1 MNAIPAAIQVATLG
15 FVLGGAFGWIAQ
27 RSHFCAMGG
36 IADLVLMGDG
46 RRLRAWFLASAV
58 AILATQALV
67 VAGVLDLGSA
77 IYLTPRL
84 GWLGAILG
92 GLLFG
97 FGMTLAGGCGN
108 KTLVRIGGGSI
119 KALVVALVLGITAYM
134 TLRGLLGVVRVAA
147 IEPAAID
154 LKSWGVA
161 SQSVADLIAR
171 AGIAPS
177 ATRLFA
183 VIVVAGALFWWCLK
197 NQRFRQSR
205 RDVGAGVALGLLIP
219 AGWLATGVVGR
230 DEFEPASLASFTFVA
245 PIGEA
250 IQYLMVFSGASIN
263 FGIAAVGGVIAGS
276 ALGHATAR
284 SFRLET
290 FATVADALRHL
301 AGAAMMGFGGV
312 LALGCTI
319 GQGLSGLSTLAV
331 GSLIAWGAIILGG
344 VLGVRYLEQGSLGGA
359 FKALFA
365 RA

>member
-1 MNAIPAAIQVATLG
+1 LVASLG

-27 RSHFCAMGG
+27 RTHFCAMGG
-36 IADLVLMGDG
+36 IADYVIMGDG

-67 VAGVLDLGSA
+67 ASGVLDLGSA
-77 IYLTPRL
+77 FYLAPRL
-84 GWLGAILG
+84 GWLGAVLG

-108 KTLVRIGGGSI
+108 KTLVRIGGGSV
-119 KALVVALVLGITAYM
+119 KALVTALVLGITAYM

-147 IEPAAID
+147 IEPTAID
-154 LKSWGVA
+154 LEAFGFANQGAPAVLAGVGVA
-161 SQSVADLIAR
+161 PGPARGLAVVAL
-171 AGIAPS
+171 
-177 ATRLFA
+177 
-183 VIVVAGALFWWCLK
+183 AGALLWWCLAD
-197 NQRFRQSR
+197 QRFRHSR
-205 RDVGAGVALGLLIP
+205 RDLGAGLALGLLIP

-230 DEFEPASLASFTFVA
+230 DEFEPTPLASFTFVA

-276 ALGHATAR
+276 AIGHVAAR
-284 SFRLET
+284 SFRIET
-290 FATVADALRHL
+290 FADTGDALRHL
-301 AGAAMMGFGGV
+301 AGAAMMGVGGV

-319 GQGLSGLSTLAV
+319 GQGLSGLSTLAL
-331 GSLIAWGAIILGG
+331 GSFLAWGAIILGG

-359 FKALFA
+359 LKALFA
-365 RA
+365 RV